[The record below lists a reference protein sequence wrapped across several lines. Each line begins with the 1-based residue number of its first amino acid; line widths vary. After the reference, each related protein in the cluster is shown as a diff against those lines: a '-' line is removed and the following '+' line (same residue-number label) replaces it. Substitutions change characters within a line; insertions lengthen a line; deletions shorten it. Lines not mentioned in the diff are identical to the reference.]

1 MSEINIEAIEALRKL
16 QEKQI
21 PNPQEKYQLYE
32 DKPFHRVAYPSYKQ
46 AMEADKCRFS
56 RPRQDKEVL
65 KEIKADYNWKDDEF
79 ETYKTQLDYYKN
91 ILPIVCLEKI
101 EVDEFTYRTD
111 TDIYVD
117 ENFSEMEADRMIRDF
132 FICTFY

>member
-21 PNPQEKYQLYE
+21 PNVQEKYQIYE
-32 DKPFHRVAYPSYKQ
+32 DKSFHRVAYPSYKQ
-46 AMEADKCRFS
+46 AMEADKCRFA
-56 RPRQDKEVL
+56 RPRQDEEIL

-79 ETYKTQLDYYKN
+79 EPYKTQLDYYKD

-101 EVDEFTYRTD
+101 EVDE
-111 TDIYVD
+111 
-117 ENFSEMEADRMIRDF
+117 NFSTMEADRMIRDF

>member
-21 PNPQEKYQLYE
+21 PNAQEKYQLYE
-32 DKPFHRVAYPSYKQ
+32 DKSFHRVALPSYKQ

-56 RPRQDKEVL
+56 RPRQDKEIL
-65 KEIKADYNWKDDEF
+65 DQIKADYNWKDNEF
-79 ETYKTQLDYYKN
+79 ESYKTQLEYYKD

-101 EVDEFTYRTD
+101 EVDE
-111 TDIYVD
+111 
-117 ENFSEMEADRMIRDF
+117 NFSTMEADRMIRDF

>member
-56 RPRQDKEVL
+56 RPRQDKEIL
-65 KEIKADYNWKDDEF
+65 DQIKADYNWKDDEY
-79 ETYKTQLDYYKN
+79 EPYKTQLEYYKN

-101 EVDEFTYRTD
+101 EVDE
-111 TDIYVD
+111 
-117 ENFSEMEADRMIRDF
+117 NFSTMEADRMIRDF

>member
-56 RPRQDKEVL
+56 RPRQDKEIL

-79 ETYKTQLDYYKN
+79 EPYKTQLEYYKN

-101 EVDEFTYRTD
+101 EVDE
-111 TDIYVD
+111 
-117 ENFSEMEADRMIRDF
+117 NFSTMEADRMIRDF

>member
-32 DKPFHRVAYPSYKQ
+32 DKSFHRVAYPSYKQ
-46 AMEADKCRFS
+46 GMEADKCRFS
-56 RPRQDKEVL
+56 RPRQDKEIL
-65 KEIKADYNWKDDEF
+65 EQIKADYNWKDDEF
-79 ETYKTQLDYYKN
+79 EPYKTQLEYYEN
-91 ILPIVCLEKI
+91 ILSIVCLEKI
-101 EVDEFTYRTD
+101 EVDE
-111 TDIYVD
+111 
-117 ENFSEMEADRMIRDF
+117 NFSTMEADRMIRDF